1 MSNLKDLFNDIKNVF
16 KEEGIETD
24 TEASVE
30 TTQEVETTET
40 TDISEE
46 VKSEKFEDVV
56 LEDGTVAQVEPDV
69 SIGSAVVV
77 AVDDELLPAPDGEH
91 VLADGRAIVTEGGV
105 IVAVEE
111 AEEMPEVEEEVAEEE
126 VQEEMETEKPFTEA
140 QEREAKKIIE
150 SIVTERVFSMETSI
164 SVDNEELKK
173 QVEKLTTAFNGLL
186 ELTEKL
192 IAEPTK
198 EAVKKTKS
206 GFAKLKTN
214 KRDIIEAL
222 KNKNIIN

>member
-24 TEASVE
+24 TETKVE
-30 TTQEVETTET
+30 TTTNETET
-40 TDISEE
+40 NTNE
-46 VKSEKFEDVV
+46 VVTEKFEDIV
-56 LEDGTVAQVEPDV
+56 LEDGTVAQVEPSV
-69 SIGSAVVV
+69 SVGSAVVV

-91 VLADGRAIVTEGGV
+91 ILSDGRKIVTEGGV
-105 IVAVEE
+105 IVAVED
-111 AEEMPEVEEEVAEEE
+111 AEEMPEVEEEVAEEVE
-126 VQEEMETEKPFTEA
+126 EEMENEKPFTEA

-150 SIVTERVFSMETSI
+150 SIVTERVFSMETTI

-173 QVEKLTTAFNGLL
+173 QVAKLTTAFSGLL

-198 EAVKKTKS
+198 DAVKKTKS
-206 GFAKLKTN
+206 GFSKLKSN
-214 KRDIIEAL
+214 KRDIINTL

>member
-24 TEASVE
+24 TKTKVE
-30 TTQEVETTET
+30 TTTNETET
-40 TDISEE
+40 NTNE
-46 VKSEKFEDVV
+46 VVTEKFEDIV
-56 LEDGTVAQVEPDV
+56 LEDGTVAQVEPSV
-69 SIGSAVVV
+69 SVGSAVVV

-91 VLADGRAIVTEGGV
+91 ILSDGRKIVTESGV
-105 IVAVEE
+105 IVSVED
-111 AEEMPEVEEEVAEEE
+111 AEEMPEVEEEVAEEVE
-126 VQEEMETEKPFTEA
+126 EEMENEKPFTEA

-150 SIVTERVFSMETSI
+150 SIVTERVFSMETTI

-173 QVEKLTTAFNGLL
+173 QVAKLTTAFNGLL

-198 EAVKKTKS
+198 DAVKKTKS
-206 GFAKLKTN
+206 GFSKLKSN
-214 KRDIIEAL
+214 KRDIINTL

>member
-24 TEASVE
+24 TETKVE
-30 TTQEVETTET
+30 TPTNETET
-40 TDISEE
+40 NTNE
-46 VKSEKFEDVV
+46 VVTEKFEDIV
-56 LEDGTVAQVEPDV
+56 LEDGTVAQVEPSV
-69 SIGSAVVV
+69 SVGSAVVV

-91 VLADGRAIVTEGGV
+91 LLSDGRKIVTESGV

-111 AEEMPEVEEEVAEEE
+111 AEEMPEVEEEVVEE
-126 VQEEMETEKPFTEA
+126 EEMENEKPFTEA

-150 SIVTERVFSMETSI
+150 SIVTERVFSMETTI

-173 QVEKLTTAFNGLL
+173 QVAKLTTAFNGLL

-198 EAVKKTKS
+198 DAVKKTKS
-206 GFAKLKTN
+206 GFSKLKSN
-214 KRDIIEAL
+214 KRDIINTL

>member
-24 TEASVE
+24 TETKVE
-30 TTQEVETTET
+30 TPTNETET
-40 TDISEE
+40 NTNE
-46 VKSEKFEDVV
+46 VVTEKFEDIV
-56 LEDGTVAQVEPDV
+56 LEDGTVAQVEPSV
-69 SIGSAVVV
+69 SVGSAVVV

-91 VLADGRAIVTEGGV
+91 LLSDGRKIVTESGV

-111 AEEMPEVEEEVAEEE
+111 AEEMPEVEEEVVEE
-126 VQEEMETEKPFTEA
+126 EEMENEKPFTEA

-150 SIVTERVFSMETSI
+150 SIVTERVFSMETTI

-173 QVEKLTTAFNGLL
+173 QVAKLTTAFNGLL

-192 IAEPTK
+192 ISEPTK
-198 EAVKKTKS
+198 EAVKKSKS
-206 GFAKLKTN
+206 GFSKLKSN
-214 KRDIIEAL
+214 KKDIIEVL

>member
-24 TEASVE
+24 TETKVE
-30 TTQEVETTET
+30 TPTNETET
-40 TDISEE
+40 NTNE
-46 VKSEKFEDVV
+46 VVTEKFEDIV
-56 LEDGTVAQVEPDV
+56 LEDGTVAQVEPSV
-69 SIGSAVVV
+69 SVGSAVVV

-91 VLADGRAIVTEGGV
+91 LLSDGRKIVTESGV

-111 AEEMPEVEEEVAEEE
+111 AEEMPEVEEEVVEE
-126 VQEEMETEKPFTEA
+126 EEMENEKPFTEA

-150 SIVTERVFSMETSI
+150 SIVTERVFSMETTI

-173 QVEKLTTAFNGLL
+173 QVAKLTTAFNGLL

-192 IAEPTK
+192 ISEPTK
-198 EAVKKTKS
+198 EAVKKSKS
-206 GFAKLKTN
+206 GFSKLKSN
-214 KRDIIEAL
+214 KRDIINTL

>member
-24 TEASVE
+24 TETKVE
-30 TTQEVETTET
+30 TPTNETET
-40 TDISEE
+40 NTNE
-46 VKSEKFEDVV
+46 VVTEKFEDIV
-56 LEDGTVAQVEPDV
+56 LEDGTVAQVEPSV
-69 SIGSAVVV
+69 SVGSAVVV

-91 VLADGRAIVTEGGV
+91 VLADGRKIVTESGV

-111 AEEMPEVEEEVAEEE
+111 AEEMPEVEEEVVEE
-126 VQEEMETEKPFTEA
+126 EEMENEKPFTEA

-150 SIVTERVFSMETSI
+150 SIVTERVFSMETTI

-173 QVEKLTTAFNGLL
+173 QVAKLTTAFNGLL

-198 EAVKKTKS
+198 EAVKKSKS
-206 GFAKLKTN
+206 GFSKLKSN
-214 KRDIIEAL
+214 KKDIIEVL

>member
-24 TEASVE
+24 AEASVE
-30 TTQEVETTET
+30 TTEEVETTET

-111 AEEMPEVEEEVAEEE
+111 AEEMPEVEEEVAEEVE
-126 VQEEMETEKPFTEA
+126 EEMETEKPFTEA

-206 GFAKLKTN
+206 GFAKLKNN

>member
-24 TEASVE
+24 TQESVE
-30 TTQEVETTET
+30 TTEEVETTET
-40 TDISEE
+40 NDISEE

-77 AVDDELLPAPDGEH
+77 AVDEELLPAPDGEH

-192 IAEPTK
+192 ISEPTK

-206 GFAKLKTN
+206 GFAKLKNN

>member
-24 TEASVE
+24 TAKVE
-30 TTQEVETTET
+30 TSTNETNTDEVVT
-40 TDISEE
+40 
-46 VKSEKFEDVV
+46 EKFEDIV

-69 SIGSAVVV
+69 SLGSAVVV

-91 VLADGRAIVTEGGV
+91 LLSDGRTIVTESGV

-111 AEEMPEVEEEVAEEE
+111 AEEMPEVEEEEVVEE
-126 VQEEMETEKPFTEA
+126 VEEEMETEKPFTEA
-140 QEREAKKIIE
+140 QQREAKKIIE
-150 SIVTERVFSMETSI
+150 SIVTERVFSMETTITVES
-164 SVDNEELKK
+164 EELKK

-222 KNKNIIN
+222 KSKNIIN